1 MIIAIDFGIT
11 NTDVALSNKSQYKFF
26 SIPSKNANE
35 SFIYEIISLVDI
47 DITEISQIVV
57 TGGKSNELNESFK
70 GVNLT
75 KISETDAI
83 GYGTKEI
90 YKIENEPFITL
101 SCGTGTACIHHQD
114 GQFSYVGGIA
124 VGGGTISGLSKAILD
139 SSSLEEITDLA
150 LKGNRKNIDLLI
162 GDVVNEI
169 GILNSNV
176 TASNFAKLKDS
187 NIFSKED
194 MSHSILNMVGEIIGT
209 IGYLN
214 AGLFGI
220 NNIHFL
226 GRVSLNKVVKN
237 SILER
242 LKLANIK
249 GLFEDNREYGTVIG
263 ALKLIETK

>member
-1 MIIAIDFGIT
+1 M
-11 NTDVALSNKSQYKFF
+11 
-26 SIPSKNANE
+26 
-35 SFIYEIISLVDI
+35 
-47 DITEISQIVV
+47 
-57 TGGKSNELNESFK
+57 
-70 GVNLT
+70 
-75 KISETDAI
+75 
-83 GYGTKEI
+83 
-90 YKIENEPFITL
+90 
-101 SCGTGTACIHHQD
+101 CIRD
-114 GQFSYVGGIA
+114 R
-124 VGGGTISGLSKAILD
+124 LSKAILD

-176 TASNFAKLKDS
+176 TASNFAKLK
-187 NIFSKED
+187 NTNVFSKED
-194 MSHSILNMVGEIIGT
+194 MSHAILNMVGEIIGT

>member
-1 MIIAIDFGIT
+1 MIVAIDFGIT
-11 NTDVALSNKSQYKFF
+11 NTDVAVSNKSQYKFF

-35 SFIYEIISLVDI
+35 SSIDEIISLIDI

-101 SCGTGTACIHHQD
+101 
-114 GQFSYVGGIA
+114 
-124 VGGGTISGLSKAILD
+124 ISGLSKVILD

-176 TASNFAKLKDS
+176 TASNFAKLKNT

-194 MSHSILNMVGEIIGT
+194 MSHAILNMVGEIIGT

>member
-1 MIIAIDFGIT
+1 MIVAIDFGIT
-11 NTDVALSNKSQYKFF
+11 NTDVALFNKSQYKFF

-35 SFIYEIISLVDI
+35 SFIDEIISLIDI

-139 SSSLEEITDLA
+139 SSSLEKITDLA
-150 LKGNRKNIDLLI
+150 LKGNSKNI
-162 GDVVNEI
+162 
-169 GILNSNV
+169 
-176 TASNFAKLKDS
+176 
-187 NIFSKED
+187 
-194 MSHSILNMVGEIIGT
+194 
-209 IGYLN
+209 
-214 AGLFGI
+214 
-220 NNIHFL
+220 FL
-226 GRVSLNKVVKN
+226 
-237 SILER
+237 
-242 LKLANIK
+242 
-249 GLFEDNREYGTVIG
+249 
-263 ALKLIETK
+263 